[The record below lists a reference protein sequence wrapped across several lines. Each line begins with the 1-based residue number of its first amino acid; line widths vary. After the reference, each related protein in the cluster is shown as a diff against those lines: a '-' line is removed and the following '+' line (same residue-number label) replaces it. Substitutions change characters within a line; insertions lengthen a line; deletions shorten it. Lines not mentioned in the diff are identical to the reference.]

1 MSSGKGGGGRIK
13 RGKGKEMCKN
23 QFYLTDFSFIAFKI
37 VMQFDL
43 VDADIIPM
51 KSTPMSLMWRE
62 VGGEGEE
69 STDL

>member
-1 MSSGKGGGGRIK
+1 MF
-13 RGKGKEMCKN
+13 KN

-51 KSTPMSLMWRE
+51 KSTPMSSMWRE